1 MVAFRSKRMN
11 GSDLSFKEVLTA
23 SDRHKQDETDDSL
36 FYAQPR
42 FVQHLD
48 GGFRKQLTKL
58 YEEKLKPN
66 TIILD
71 LMSSWVSHLPLNL
84 KFKQVI
90 GHGLNKQELEANP
103 HLNQHWVQNLN
114 SNQKLPIESNLVD
127 AALIVAGWQYL
138 QYPEAISSELLR
150 IASPGGIIIVSF
162 SNRMFSTKAPRAW
175 LNANDSE
182 RLFGISKILNSEGW
196 IVEQTIN
203 KTSLAEGLHGLFG
216 GKGDPFLS
224 IIARATKNK

>member
-1 MVAFRSKRMN
+1 MVVFKPKRMN
-11 GSDLSFKEVLTA
+11 GSDLSYKKVLTA

-48 GGFRKQLTKL
+48 GSFRKQLTNL

-66 TIILD
+66 TIVLD
-71 LMSSWVSHLPLNL
+71 LMSSWVSHLPSSV

-103 HLNQHWVQNLN
+103 HLNKHWVQNLN

-127 AALIVAGWQYL
+127 AVLIVAGWQYL
-138 QYPEAISSELLR
+138 QYPEAVSSELLR
-150 IASPGGIIIVSF
+150 ITSPNGIIIVSF

-182 RLFGISKILNSEGW
+182 RLFGISKILSNQGW
-196 IVEQTIN
+196 IVEQIIN
-203 KTSLAEGLHGLFG
+203 KNTIAEGLLGLFG
-216 GKGDPFLS
+216 GNGDPFLS